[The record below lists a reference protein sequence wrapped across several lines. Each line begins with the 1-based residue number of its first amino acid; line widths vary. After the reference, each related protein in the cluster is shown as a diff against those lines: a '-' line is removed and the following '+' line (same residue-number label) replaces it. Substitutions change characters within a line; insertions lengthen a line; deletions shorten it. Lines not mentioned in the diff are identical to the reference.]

1 MSAGPPTRR
10 RMQDVARHAG
20 VSPMTVSR
28 ALRSPDKVA
37 PATRARI
44 ARAIAELDYVPDL
57 IASGLAARHSQLV
70 AVIVST
76 LEQSIF
82 ASTIDG
88 LTAVLGAAGYAVL
101 LGSSGYSSEVEEQ
114 LVRATLGRRP
124 DGLMLTGDLHTAG
137 ARRLLRASGVPV
149 VETWELPAE
158 PIDLAVGFSNRAAGA
173 AMVEALHGFGYR
185 RIALLG
191 TGGDDDRRAQLRRC
205 GYRQAIEALGIGPA
219 REVILPG
226 RAAAITQGPPALAM
240 LRREHPDADAV
251 FCIVDGLAA
260 GLLLAC
266 RRAGI
271 EVPGKLAIAG
281 FGDFELAQPAA
292 LDLTTVRV
300 SGREIG
306 RLAGEMLLARM
317 TDQTVAVAARD
328 VGFSIVRRSSA

>member
-1 MSAGPPTRR
+1 MATAPHGRR
-10 RMQDVARHAG
+10 RMEDVARRAG

-28 ALRSPDKVA
+28 ALRSPEKVA

-44 ARAIAELDYVPDL
+44 ESAIAELDYVPDL
-57 IASGLAARHSQLV
+57 IASGLAARQSRLV

-82 ASTIDG
+82 ASTIEG
-88 LTAVLGAAGYAVL
+88 LTTVLGAAGYAVL
-101 LGSSGYSSEVEEQ
+101 LGSSGYSSEVEET
-114 LVRATLGRRP
+114 LVRAMLGRRP
-124 DGLMLTGDLHTAG
+124 DGLMLTGDLHTAA

-149 VETWELPAE
+149 VETWELPEE
-158 PIDLAVGFSNRAAGA
+158 PIDLAVGFSNRAAGR

-191 TGGDDDRRAQLRRC
+191 PGDDADRRAQLRRL
-205 GYRQAIEALGIGPA
+205 GYREALDALRIGPP
-219 REVILPG
+219 REVILPAG
-226 RAAAITQGPPALAM
+226 AAGITRGPQALAT

-251 FCIVDGLAA
+251 FCVVDSLAA

-266 RRAGI
+266 RRSGI
-271 EVPGKLAIAG
+271 AVPDGLAIAG
-281 FGDFELAQPAA
+281 FGDFEIAQPEA

-317 TDQTVAVAARD
+317 TDQPAAPAVRD
-328 VGFSIVRRSSA
+328 VGFAIVRRSSA

>member
-1 MSAGPPTRR
+1 MATAPHGRR
-10 RMQDVARHAG
+10 RMEDVARRAG

-44 ARAIAELDYVPDL
+44 ASAIAELDYVPDL
-57 IASGLAARHSQLV
+57 IASGLAAKHSQLV

-82 ASTIDG
+82 ASTIEG
-88 LTAVLGAAGYAVL
+88 LTTVLGTAGYAVL
-101 LGSSGYSSEVEEQ
+101 LGSSNYSGEVEET
-114 LVRATLGRRP
+114 LVRAMLGRRP
-124 DGLMLTGDLHTAG
+124 DGLMLTGDMHTAA

-149 VETWELPAE
+149 VETWELPE
-158 PIDLAVGFSNRAAGA
+158 QPIDLAVGFSNRAAGR
-173 AMVEALHGFGYR
+173 AMVEALHGMGYR
-185 RIALLG
+185 RIALVG
-191 TGGDDDRRAQLRRC
+191 SGDDADRRAQLRRL
-205 GYRQAIEALGIGPA
+205 GYRQALETLGSGPP

-226 RAAAITQGPPALAM
+226 SAAGITQGPQVLQM
-240 LRREHPDADAV
+240 LRREQPDADAV
-251 FCIVDGLAA
+251 FCIVDSLAA

-271 EVPGKLAIAG
+271 AVPAELAIAG
-281 FGDFELAQPAA
+281 FGDFEIAQPAA

-306 RLAGEMLLARM
+306 RLAGEILLTRM
-317 TDQTVAVAARD
+317 TGQPVAPAVRD

>member
-1 MSAGPPTRR
+1 ME
-10 RMQDVARHAG
+10 DVARRAG

-28 ALRSPDKVA
+28 ALRDPDKVA

-44 ARAIAELDYVPDL
+44 ASAVAELDYVPDL
-57 IASGLAARHSQLV
+57 IASGLAAKHSRLA

-82 ASTIDG
+82 ASTIEG
-88 LTAVLGAAGYAVL
+88 LTTVLGGAGYAVL
-101 LGSSGYSSEVEEQ
+101 LGSSGYSSEVEEN

-124 DGLMLTGDLHTAG
+124 DGLMLTGDLHTAA

-185 RIALLG
+185 RIALVG
-191 TGGDDDRRAQLRRC
+191 TGGAGDRRAQLRRE
-205 GYRQAIEALGIGPA
+205 GYRQAIEALGIGPP
-219 REVILPG
+219 RELILPDG
-226 RAAAITQGPPALAM
+226 VASITQGPQLLQT
-240 LRREHPDADAV
+240 LRRDHPDADAA
-251 FCIVDGLAA
+251 FCVVDSLAA

-271 EVPGKLAIAG
+271 AVPTELAIAG
-281 FGDFELAQPAA
+281 FGDFEIAHPAA

-317 TDQTVAVAARD
+317 TDQAVEPAVRD

>member
-1 MSAGPPTRR
+1 MSAAPPNRR
-10 RMQDVARHAG
+10 RMEDVARRAG

-44 ARAIAELDYVPDL
+44 ESAIAELDYVPDL
-57 IASGLAARHSQLV
+57 IASGLAARHSQLA

-82 ASTIDG
+82 ASTIEG
-88 LTAVLGAAGYAVL
+88 LTTVLGAAGYAVL

-114 LVRATLGRRP
+114 LVRAMLGRRP
-124 DGLMLTGDLHTAG
+124 DGLMLTGDVHTDAT
-137 ARRLLRASGVPV
+137 RRLLRASGVPV
-149 VETWELPAE
+149 VETWELPSE
-158 PIDLAVGFSNRAAGA
+158 PIDLAVGFANRAAAA

-185 RIALLG
+185 KIALVG
-191 TGGDDDRRAQLRRC
+191 TGDDADRRAQLRRR
-205 GYRQAIEALGIGPA
+205 GYRQALEALGIGPP

-226 RAAAITQGPPALAM
+226 GAAGITRGPQALQT

-251 FCIVDGLAA
+251 FCIVDSLAA

-266 RRAGI
+266 RREGI
-271 EVPGKLAIAG
+271 AVPAELAIAG

-300 SGREIG
+300 SGRDIG
-306 RLAGEMLLARM
+306 RLAGEMLLARIA
-317 TDQTVAVAARD
+317 DQPVAPAVRD